1 MKKHNFWLL
10 NLAALFLFF
19 SSCTKQELS
28 QPDLA
33 NSDIS
38 ASKGAN
44 SNLSTDGITGLTLT
58 SATVRG
64 TNMNQVQKNAVL
76 GICWSATNPDPTVE
90 DNVVF
95 TTAVEGA
102 FTVPLNNLEPLSIY
116 YVRVFF
122 ASNEVSP
129 GKYANLRYGNVLS
142 FETITNEPVYLTWPS
157 PGRNTVYNNN
167 LGIRWDQ
174 TTQGIIETFAQQR
187 IRPGLELVVK
197 VPNPGGDA
205 WTVGV
210 RSQPVVAESFD
221 YFFELNYNYF
231 IGGNLT
237 NNNPVM
243 SDKFASPGEWAKIK
257 YVGTTLSIERSTNA
271 GISWELIASTS
282 NLVTG
287 APYYIGFWSRGGGPN
302 EIFIR
307 LAQ

>member
-1 MKKHNFWLL
+1 MKKHNLWLL
-10 NLAALFLFF
+10 NLVVFLFF
-19 SSCTKQELS
+19 LASCSKQELPES
-28 QPDLA
+28 NPADA
-33 NSDIS
+33 NIESS
-38 ASKGAN
+38 RSSNSK
-44 SNLSTDGITGLTLT
+44 LSTDGVSGLTLT
-58 SATVRG
+58 SAQVLG
-64 TNMNQVQKNAVL
+64 TNLNQVQKNAVL
-76 GICWSATNPDPTVE
+76 GICWSTTNENPTVD
-90 DNVVF
+90 DNVIF
-95 TTAVEGA
+95 TTAVEGS
-102 FTVPLNNLEPLSIY
+102 FSVPMTNLEPLSIY

-129 GKYANLRYGNVLS
+129 GKYADLRYGNVIS
-142 FETITNEPVYLTWPS
+142 FETITNEPVYLSWPS

-174 TTQGIIETFAQQR
+174 ITQGTIETFAQQR
-187 IRPGLELVVK
+187 LRPGLELVVK
-197 VPNPGGDA
+197 IPNPGGDA

-210 RSQPVVAESFD
+210 KSQPIVAQLFD
-221 YFFELNYNYF
+221 YYFEVNYNYF

-257 YVGTTLSIERSTNA
+257 YVGTTLSIERSTN
-271 GISWELIASTS
+271 GGVTWEPIASTS

-287 APYYIGFWSRGGGPN
+287 APYYIGFASRGGGPN